1 MGRKSLVALSVVM
14 PATVALLAQQ
24 SVTIKVNASEPQADF
39 QPLRHGLGMM
49 NPITP
54 TMRKGSSYLPSS
66 RASVRPLRY
75 LWPWL
80 RSDLAAW

>member
-39 QPLRHGLGMM
+39 QPLRHGLGM
-49 NPITP
+49 
-54 TMRKGSSYLPSS
+54 
-66 RASVRPLRY
+66 
-75 LWPWL
+75 
-80 RSDLAAW
+80 